1 MFARCSPAGRAR
13 YRFDAFERS
22 HDRGPATV
30 RDPAPLR
37 REDQVVRATVGG
49 IRDLA
54 DVAARDEPANV
65 VTHRRRRQARLGGQ
79 RSGRDGLEARHPADE
94 REELVGDIRLREL
107 LVHEQRDEEPGRVE
121 LLEEV
126 GVMPSEY
133 LGHARI
139 IRWT

>member
-1 MFARCSPAGRAR
+1 M
-13 YRFDAFERS
+13 
-22 HDRGPATV
+22 
-30 RDPAPLR
+30 
-37 REDQVVRATVGG
+37 VRATVGG

-54 DVAARDEPANV
+54 NVAARDEPANV
-65 VTHRRRRQARLGGQ
+65 VTHRRRREARLGGQ
-79 RSGRDGLEARHPADE
+79 RSGRDGLEALHPADE
-94 REELVGDIRLREL
+94 REELVGDIRLCEL
-107 LVHEQRDEEPGRVE
+107 LVNEQRDEEPGRVE